1 MKMNPVIHF
10 EMSAD
15 NQNRAAE
22 FYAKVFGWQYKKTGA
37 EMGNYVVVSTTESD
51 EKGPKK
57 PGAINGGLYDRS
69 QVKPDQQY
77 PSVVIHVEDYKEHME
92 KIEKEG
98 GKILG
103 EPMEIPGVGWYV
115 SFRDTEGNRV
125 GILQPIPMN

>member
-57 PGAINGGLYDRS
+57 PGGINGGLYDRS

-77 PSVVIHVEDYKEHME
+77 P
-92 KIEKEG
+92 
-98 GKILG
+98 
-103 EPMEIPGVGWYV
+103 
-115 SFRDTEGNRV
+115 
-125 GILQPIPMN
+125 